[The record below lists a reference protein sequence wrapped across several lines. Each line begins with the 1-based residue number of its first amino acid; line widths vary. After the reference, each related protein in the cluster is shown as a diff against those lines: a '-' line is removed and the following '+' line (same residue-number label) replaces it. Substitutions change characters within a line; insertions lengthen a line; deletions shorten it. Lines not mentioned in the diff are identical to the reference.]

1 MPGISVT
8 IFRSSP
14 KSVLQMVDLPAFGRP
29 TKAILGTL
37 SSVST
42 SPSGNKGTR
51 ASNNSPVPLPERDDS
66 G

>member
-1 MPGISVT
+1 
-8 IFRSSP
+8 
-14 KSVLQMVDLPAFGRP
+14 MVDLPAFGRP
-29 TKAILGTL
+29 TKAIFGTL